1 MLKKN
6 KGKGSDRKIVEL
18 NKENMKKIRW
28 LIAFAVIL
36 YVGVQHLDVVLKYVK
51 VLWGL
56 LLPFV
61 IGGAMAFVLNVPM
74 AFIERHLF
82 GKAREK
88 EGKAGKA
95 GKAANRLARPVS
107 LILSIV
113 MVVLVV
119 LVVVLVVAPELGRT
133 LVSVVKKV
141 EEDIP
146 LLQKWLTDTFQSDS
160 EIVKWAST
168 IEIDPQK
175 SIDSIISVLKNGAD
189 NLVSSTITVTMGLV
203 SMAVNFAIG
212 FVFACYVLLQK
223 ERLGKQVLKAAYAIL
238 PVKIVEYLGHVCT
251 LASKVFA
258 SFITGQCIEAVIL
271 GSMFFVSMTIG
282 RFPYAMLI
290 GVLISFTA
298 LIPVFGGIIGCWVGF
313 FLILMVSPLKAF
325 AFLALF
331 VILQQIEGNLIYP
344 HVVGNSVGLPAIWVL
359 VAVTLGGNL
368 MGILGML
375 IFIPLVS
382 VLYTLFREW
391 VYERLDKKK
400 VKIS

>member
-1 MLKKN
+1 M
-6 KGKGSDRKIVEL
+6 EL

-28 LIAFAVIL
+28 LIAFAVLL
-36 YVGVQHLDVVLKYVK
+36 YLGVQNFSVVLKYIK
-51 VLWGL
+51 ILGGL
-56 LLPFV
+56 VLPFV

-74 AFIERHLF
+74 AFLERHLF
-82 GKAREK
+82 GKAKKK
-88 EGKAGKA
+88 ESKKA
-95 GKAANRLARPVS
+95 KAATRMARPVS
-107 LILSIV
+107 LILSVILV
-113 MVVLVV
+113 ILVV
-119 LVVVLVVAPELGRT
+119 LVVVLVVAPELGKT

-146 LLQKWLTDTFQSDS
+146 LAQKWFTDTFQSDS
-160 EIVKWAST
+160 EIVKWAGS

-175 SIDSIISVLKNGAD
+175 IIDSIVSVLKNGAD

-203 SMAVNFAIG
+203 NMAVNFAIG

-223 ERLGKQVLKAAYAIL
+223 EKLGKQLLKAAYAIF
-238 PVKIVEYLGHVCT
+238 PVKMVEYLGHVCT
-251 LASKVFA
+251 LASKIFA

-271 GSMFFVSMTIG
+271 GSMFFVTMTIG

-313 FLILMVSPLKAF
+313 FLILMVSPLKAVM
-325 AFLALF
+325 FLALF

-368 MGILGML
+368 MGIVGML

-391 VYERLDKKK
+391 VYERLDKKNL
-400 VKIS
+400 KIQ

>member
-1 MLKKN
+1 MLEKN

-28 LIAFAVIL
+28 LITFAVIL
-36 YVGVQHLDVVLKYVK
+36 YVGVQNLDVVLKYVN
-51 VLWGL
+51 VLWGM
-56 LLPFV
+56 LLPFA
-61 IGGAMAFVLNVPM
+61 IGGALAFVLNVPM

-95 GKAANRLARPVS
+95 ANRLARPVS

-113 MVVLVV
+113 MVVLVF

-368 MGILGML
+368 MGIVGML

>member
-1 MLKKN
+1 M
-6 KGKGSDRKIVEL
+6 EL
-18 NKENMKKIRW
+18 NKENMRKIRW
-28 LIAFAVIL
+28 LIAFAVLL
-36 YVGVQHLDVVLKYVK
+36 YLGIQNLAVVLKYVK
-51 VLWGL
+51 LLWGL

-61 IGGAMAFVLNVPM
+61 LGGAMAFVLNVPM
-74 AFIERHLF
+74 SFIERHLF
-82 GKAREK
+82 GKVREK
-88 EGKAGKA
+88 NNKA
-95 GKAANRLARPVS
+95 GKAASKLARPVS
-107 LILSIV
+107 LVLSIV
-113 MVVLVV
+113 FVIL
-119 LVVVLVVAPELGRT
+119 LILIVVLVVAPELGTT

-146 LLQKWLTDTFQSDS
+146 LAQKWITDTFNGDS
-160 EIVKWAST
+160 EIVKWASA

-175 SIDSIISVLKNGAD
+175 ILDSIVSVLKNGAD
-189 NLVSSTITVTMGLV
+189 NLVSSTITVTMGIV

-223 ERLGKQVLKAAYAIL
+223 EKLGKQVLKATYAIL
-238 PVKIVEYLGHVCT
+238 PVKVVEYQSHVCT
-251 LASKVFA
+251 LASKIFA

-271 GSMFFVSMTIG
+271 GSMFFVTMTIG

-325 AFLALF
+325 MFLGLF

-368 MGILGML
+368 MGIVGML

-391 VYERLDKKK
+391 VYARLDKKK
-400 VKIS
+400 VKIQ

>member
-1 MLKKN
+1 M
-6 KGKGSDRKIVEL
+6 EL

-28 LIAFAVIL
+28 LIAFSVLL
-36 YVGVQHLDVVLKYVK
+36 YLGVQNLDVVLKYVK
-51 VLWGL
+51 IVWGL

-61 IGGAMAFVLNVPM
+61 LGGAMAFVLNVPM
-74 AFIERHLF
+74 AFIERHVF
-82 GKAREK
+82 GKAKEK
-88 EGKAGKA
+88 EDRRGR
-95 GKAANRLARPVS
+95 AAAKFARPVS
-107 LILSIV
+107 LIFSI
-113 MVVLVV
+113 VLVV
-119 LVVVLVVAPELGRT
+119 LAILVVVLIVAPELGRT
-133 LVSVVKKV
+133 LVNVVKKV

-146 LLQKWLTDTFQSDS
+146 LAQKWLTDTFQSDS

-175 SIDSIISVLKNGAD
+175 IIDSIVSVLRSGAD

-203 SMAVNFAIG
+203 SMAMNFAIG
-212 FVFACYVLLQK
+212 FVFSCYVLLQK
-223 ERLGKQVLKAAYAIL
+223 EKLGRQVLKAAYAIL
-238 PVKIVEYLGHVCT
+238 PVKTVEYLGHVCT
-251 LASKVFA
+251 LASKVFS

-313 FLILMVSPLKAF
+313 FLILMVSPLKAL
-325 AFLALF
+325 AFLVLF
-331 VILQQIEGNLIYP
+331 LILQQIEGNLIYP

-368 MGILGML
+368 MGIVGML

-382 VLYTLFREW
+382 VIYTLFKEW
-391 VYERLDKKK
+391 VSERLEQKK

>member
-1 MLKKN
+1 M
-6 KGKGSDRKIVEL
+6 EL
-18 NKENMKKIRW
+18 NKENMRKIRW
-28 LIAFAVIL
+28 LIAFAVLL
-36 YVGVQHLDVVLKYVK
+36 YLGVQNFAVVLKYVK
-51 VLWGL
+51 LLWGL

-61 IGGAMAFVLNVPM
+61 LGGAMAFVLNVPM
-74 AFIERHLF
+74 SFIERHLF
-82 GKAREK
+82 GKVREK
-88 EGKAGKA
+88 NNKA
-95 GKAANRLARPVS
+95 GKAASKLARPVS
-107 LILSIV
+107 LVLSIV
-113 MVVLVV
+113 FVIL
-119 LVVVLVVAPELGRT
+119 LILIVVLVVAPELGTT

-146 LLQKWLTDTFQSDS
+146 LAQKWITDTFNGDS
-160 EIVKWAST
+160 EIVKWASA

-175 SIDSIISVLKNGAD
+175 ILDSIVSVLKNGAD
-189 NLVSSTITVTMGLV
+189 NLVSSTITVTMGIV

-223 ERLGKQVLKAAYAIL
+223 EKLGKQVLKATYAIL
-238 PVKIVEYLGHVCT
+238 PVKVVEYQSHVCT
-251 LASKVFA
+251 LASKIFA

-271 GSMFFVSMTIG
+271 GSMFFVTMTIG

-325 AFLALF
+325 MFLGLF

-368 MGILGML
+368 MGIVGML

-391 VYERLDKKK
+391 VYARLDKKK

>member
-1 MLKKN
+1 M
-6 KGKGSDRKIVEL
+6 EL

-28 LIAFAVIL
+28 LITFAVIL
-36 YVGVQHLDVVLKYVK
+36 YVGVQNLDVVLKYVN
-51 VLWGL
+51 VLWGM
-56 LLPFV
+56 LLPFA
-61 IGGAMAFVLNVPM
+61 IGGALAFVLNVPM

-88 EGKAGKA
+88 EGKA

-325 AFLALF
+325 TFLALF

-368 MGILGML
+368 MGIVGML

>member
-1 MLKKN
+1 M
-6 KGKGSDRKIVEL
+6 EL
-18 NKENMKKIRW
+18 NKENIKKIRW

-95 GKAANRLARPVS
+95 ANRLARPVS
-107 LILSIV
+107 LVLSIV
-113 MVVLVV
+113 LVVLVV

>member
-1 MLKKN
+1 M
-6 KGKGSDRKIVEL
+6 EL

-28 LIAFAVIL
+28 LITFAVIL
-36 YVGVQHLDVVLKYVK
+36 YVGMQNLDVVLKYVN

-56 LLPFV
+56 LLPFA
-61 IGGAMAFVLNVPM
+61 IGGALAFVLNVPM

-88 EGKAGKA
+88 EGKA

-238 PVKIVEYLGHVCT
+238 PVKLVEYLGHVCT

-298 LIPVFGGIIGCWVGF
+298 LIPMFGGIIGCWVGF

>member
-1 MLKKN
+1 M
-6 KGKGSDRKIVEL
+6 EL
-18 NKENMKKIRW
+18 NKENMRKIRW
-28 LIAFAVIL
+28 LIAFAVLL
-36 YVGVQHLDVVLKYVK
+36 YLGIQNLAVVLKYVK
-51 VLWGL
+51 LLWGL

-61 IGGAMAFVLNVPM
+61 LGGAMAFVLNVPM
-74 AFIERHLF
+74 SFIERHLF

-88 EGKAGKA
+88 NNKAGRT
-95 GKAANRLARPVS
+95 AAKLARPVS
-107 LILSIV
+107 LVLSIV
-113 MVVLVV
+113 FVIL
-119 LVVVLVVAPELGRT
+119 LILIVVLVVAPELGTT

-146 LLQKWLTDTFQSDS
+146 LAQKWITDTFNGDS
-160 EIVKWAST
+160 EIVKWASA

-175 SIDSIISVLKNGAD
+175 ILDSIVSVLKNGAD
-189 NLVSSTITVTMGLV
+189 NLVSSTITVTMGIV

-223 ERLGKQVLKAAYAIL
+223 EKLGKQVLKATYAIL
-238 PVKIVEYLGHVCT
+238 PVKVVEYQSHVCT
-251 LASKVFA
+251 LASKIFA

-271 GSMFFVSMTIG
+271 GSMFFVTMTIG

-325 AFLALF
+325 MFLGLF

-359 VAVTLGGNL
+359 MAVTLGGNL
-368 MGILGML
+368 MGIVGML

-391 VYERLDKKK
+391 VYARLDKKK

>member
-1 MLKKN
+1 M
-6 KGKGSDRKIVEL
+6 EL
-18 NKENMKKIRW
+18 NKENIKKIRW

-88 EGKAGKA
+88 EGKA